1 MKIKNPKKYFLVLLF
16 FSLVFSFAF
25 FLFPKNSNAAL
36 NISPLKN
43 LTSGLVGYWTMDG
56 KDTVWTSSTAAT
68 TLDKS
73 GNNNT
78 GTLTSMTQSIAT
90 AAGKIG
96 QGLKFNGVNS
106 YVNLNDNN
114 SVYSFIQNTA
124 VFTISVWV
132 KLNSL
137 TSRQVL
143 ISNVLSIPKGFF
155 FMWETI
161 NTTNGQKALR
171 MALANGTAI
180 FLDCHSDNNATI
192 LDTKWHHVIVT
203 ANNSNPTFYVDGVEK
218 TTTCPT
224 SLGTLS
230 TGNSIYKTWI
240 GEGNNNGSPLLP
252 LNALL
257 DDMRIYNRAL
267 SATEITA
274 LYNLGSNSH
283 LNVSPLKNL
292 TSGLVGYWTMDGK
305 DTVWT
310 SSTAATTLDKSGNNN
325 TGTLT
330 SMTQSIATAAGKI
343 GQGLKFANNDN
354 AYVVTA
360 SDLIGVGGI
369 TFSAWVKMNSFGGGG
384 VGRIISNGKF
394 ALRVQNIGG
403 GRLYFSSDNETSS
416 AVSASGSFLP
426 NKWNFVTVTR
436 TSATTANANIYING
450 ILSGTANQNS
460 GTPASTVNPDYIG
473 RAVATGNAFDGLI
486 DDARIYSRILS
497 TTEIKQ
503 LYNMGR

>member
-96 QGLKFNGVNS
+96 QGLRFDGTNDCVDAGLPASLDITGAVTVSAWIKPNSSAFGKSIAAKSTVSGAQSTQQYHLYDVGTNRMGFAVGNTTAILLSQTASNAVPNGKWSHLVGMYNGTDTTRFYLNGTQVDSDTSANFGALQQSGKNFNIGSTHGSTVCNAGYFNGS
-106 YVNLNDNN
+106 
-114 SVYSFIQNTA
+114 
-124 VFTISVWV
+124 
-132 KLNSL
+132 
-137 TSRQVL
+137 
-143 ISNVLSIPKGFF
+143 
-155 FMWETI
+155 
-161 NTTNGQKALR
+161 
-171 MALANGTAI
+171 
-180 FLDCHSDNNATI
+180 
-192 LDTKWHHVIVT
+192 
-203 ANNSNPTFYVDGVEK
+203 
-218 TTTCPT
+218 
-224 SLGTLS
+224 
-230 TGNSIYKTWI
+230 
-240 GEGNNNGSPLLP
+240 
-252 LNALL
+252 L
-257 DDMRIYNRAL
+257 DDVRVYNRAL
-267 SATEITA
+267 SAAEVTA